1 MTGRKPLGLRTA
13 GVRIVWI
20 VATLA
25 LGACGTTGSGT
36 TTDGDDTFRT
46 QGSIELGGIRGSPPG
61 PYMPR

>member
-1 MTGRKPLGLRTA
+1 MTGRKPFGLRTA
-13 GVRIVWI
+13 GMRIVWI

-25 LGACGTTGSGT
+25 LGACSAAGTRA